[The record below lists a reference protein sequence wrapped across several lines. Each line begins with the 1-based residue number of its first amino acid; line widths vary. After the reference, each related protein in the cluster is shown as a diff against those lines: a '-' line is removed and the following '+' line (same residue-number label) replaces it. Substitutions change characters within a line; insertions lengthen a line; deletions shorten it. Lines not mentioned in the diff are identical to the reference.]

1 MKTQPIIDAYNS
13 KQRAERHIKR
23 VKKEVDSVFK
33 KKRKLIEDLRE
44 SDDFQEHERLENE
57 LEKVKDEVHSLNDD
71 LKKAEKAL
79 KDSENRYSEAQN
91 EFRKE
96 YTKWADKR
104 WQKLKAIA
112 KQADDLNDELTEVA
126 EVAHRYA
133 NLPAIKAPGNFRRQ
147 LTGRIDVRF
156 TPEKRLQKLKKAV

>member
-1 MKTQPIIDAYNS
+1 MNTQNIIDAYNS
-13 KQRAERHIKR
+13 KQRAERHVKR
-23 VKKEVDSVFK
+23 VKKEIDSVFK
-33 KKRKLIEDLRE
+33 KKRKLMEDLRE
-44 SDDFQEHERLENE
+44 SDNFREHERLENE
-57 LEKVKDEVHSLNDD
+57 LEKVKAEVHSFNDD
-71 LKKAEKAL
+71 LNKAEKAV
-79 KDSENRYSEAQN
+79 KDAENRYSEART
-91 EFRKE
+91 EFRKV

-104 WQKLKAIA
+104 WQKLKTIA

-156 TPEKRLQKLKKAV
+156 TPEKRLQSLKKAV